1 MFLFKLLIK
10 HIKFTNFYTISFL
23 KKNHPHHVLMR
34 IFTKNALQN
43 PQKVVITMLP
53 SIYSAFFSLCFSA
66 LKSTNRQENIQSSQG
81 TNSIYWKI
89 VENFKVKIF
98 FSENSICYELCCLE
112 CIFLLKKDKLIH
124 VLKINIFIKYLLFV
138 LNISIYVF
146 RQFALIKQIRL
157 ENLRIYNIL
166 RK

>member
-23 KKNHPHHVLMR
+23 KKNHPHHILMR

-98 FSENSICYELCCLE
+98 FSEYSICYELCCLE

-124 VLKINIFIKYLLFV
+124 VLKIKNKHFYQIFVVCIKYFYICIQIV
-138 LNISIYVF
+138 CIDKVD
-146 RQFALIKQIRL
+146 QIRKPQ
-157 ENLRIYNIL
+157 NL
-166 RK
+166 